1 MLLNL
6 ICSTKTGENL
16 HVLDLLEELKFP
28 KQGQYSTFLNVPYNF
43 LCKYHR
49 YNAEVPDSYEHL
61 LLDVIDG
68 DNHLFMRSDELAAAW
83 SILTPILNEIDKKNI
98 APELYELGG
107 RGPVGA
113 YYLWAKH
120 GVRWADD

>member
-1 MLLNL
+1 MPIN
-6 ICSTKTGENL
+6 
-16 HVLDLLEELKFP
+16 VLEFK
-28 KQGQYSTFLNVPYNF
+28 
-43 LCKYHR
+43 CR
-49 YNAEVPDSYEHL
+49 YKVEVPDSYEHL

-83 SILTPILNEIDKKNI
+83 NILSPVLNEMDKKHTV
-98 APELYELGG
+98 PELYELGG

-120 GVRWADD
+120 GVPWAED